1 MRKRTGFFIV
11 RQATDENMMHAHCL
25 LDT

>member
-1 MRKRTGFFIV
+1 MEKYCTTRR
-11 RQATDENMMHAHCL
+11 ATDENMMHAHCV